1 VSDLAIERVEAL
13 ACSVPL
19 KHAVSQGLGQAVKR
33 DTVLVKVT
41 TAGGLTGYGES
52 YNGRVPLAVAQT
64 VNTTLRD
71 LLTGMDA
78 SRTVAVWD
86 RFESRVLANHG
97 TCAGC
102 VCAMSGIDM
111 ALWDIKG
118 KALGLPLYR
127 LLGGS
132 ADPVPAYA
140 GGFALGY
147 AEPAAVA
154 EEALASVASG
164 YRAVKLRLGDTVRR
178 DIERT
183 VAMRTAV
190 GEDIALLADATA
202 GTRSTTCARCCRR

>member
-1 VSDLAIERVEAL
+1 MPDLAIERVEAYP
-13 ACSVPL
+13 CSVPL
-19 KHAVSQGLGQAVKR
+19 KHAVQQGLGQAVKR

-52 YNGRVPLAVAQT
+52 YNGRAPLAVAAT
-64 VNTTLRD
+64 VNTTLRN
-71 LLTGMDA
+71 LFTGMDA
-78 SRTVAVWD
+78 TATAAVWD

-132 ADPVPAYA
+132 AAPVAAYA

-147 AEPAAVA
+147 ADPAALA
-154 EEALASVASG
+154 AEALASIAAG
-164 YRAVKLRLGDTVRR
+164 YRALKLRLGDTVPR
-178 DIERT
+178 DIER
-183 VAMRTAV
+183 
-190 GEDIALLADATA
+190 ATA
-202 GTRSTTCARCCRR
+202 RLIAEGRAKMEN